1 MNKERRGKKVEG
13 SVGGTGFGEDERKKS
28 IGGGVAV
35 EEGREKAL
43 PPFEEVGEVESG
55 PKFL

>member
-1 MNKERRGKKVEG
+1 M
-13 SVGGTGFGEDERKKS
+13 GGTGFGEDERKKS